1 MKAFYEAPKA
11 EVILF
16 NMASVRM
23 LELISKGHGQGL
35 GDGDPNETGNAAER
49 MVLVNLSA
57 SARQ

>member
-23 LELISKGHGQGL
+23 LELISKGYGQGL
-35 GDGDPNETGNAAER
+35 GDGDPNETGNAAEKDGTR
-49 MVLVNLSA
+49 
-57 SARQ
+57 

>member
-23 LELISKGHGQGL
+23 LELISKGHAQEV
-35 GDGDPNETGNAAER
+35 GDGDPDETGKAAEKDGTR
-49 MVLVNLSA
+49 
-57 SARQ
+57 